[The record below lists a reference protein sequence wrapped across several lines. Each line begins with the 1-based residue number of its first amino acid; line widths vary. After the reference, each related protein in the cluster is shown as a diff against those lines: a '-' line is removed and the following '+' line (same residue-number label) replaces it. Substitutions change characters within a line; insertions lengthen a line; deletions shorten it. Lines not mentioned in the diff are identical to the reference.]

1 MDSARCESAAPG
13 SDPMEVDQQG
23 DSNLDVLRKHTV
35 ESLICWLARRCNK
48 RLRDA
53 ATEEKREL
61 YMDRMQLL
69 KQLLAEVRRNP
80 ADEVREEAYLVVQ
93 DMMDLSSDED
103 SPRRSMTPEEISE
116 QIDMVGQA
124 YQVVDSITTNYEQPI
139 MKHPFQ

>member
-1 MDSARCESAAPG
+1 
-13 SDPMEVDQQG
+13 
-23 DSNLDVLRKHTV
+23 
-35 ESLICWLARRCNK
+35 
-48 RLRDA
+48 
-53 ATEEKREL
+53 
-61 YMDRMQLL
+61 MDRMQLL

-124 YQVVDSITTNYEQPI
+124 YQVVDFITTNYEQPI